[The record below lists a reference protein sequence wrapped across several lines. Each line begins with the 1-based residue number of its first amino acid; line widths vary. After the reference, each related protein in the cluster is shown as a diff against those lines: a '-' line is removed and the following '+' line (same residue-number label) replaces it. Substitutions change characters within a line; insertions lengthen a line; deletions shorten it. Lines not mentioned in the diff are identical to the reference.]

1 MIDTVFLK
9 RAISLG
15 KKMRNE
21 LSCDI
26 VVIED
31 KEPANISE
39 KYRVLT
45 MYSFLGQQMPNKQV
59 VCLFVH
65 N

>member
-31 KEPANISE
+31 QEPANISE

-45 MYSFLGQQMPNKQV
+45 MYSFLGQQISNKQV